1 MTVGRAGRARAKS
14 EAQGVGDR
22 LRAHRLALGVLAGGV
37 VLTGALVVGL
47 QASYLHQQQRIT
59 SSQTALT
66 AASLGV
72 AQVDLNRRLGEAVA
86 AAAEASHPSVAF
98 DQTLAASMHPKGPFV
113 SASLRE
119 LRGTRLV
126 VVAHLGA
133 PPIRSLSRPAVLADC
148 REAIRSGGLVTD
160 RVVAK
165 HRQRLLYY
173 LATSGQSGTFVA
185 AAAQALPGDRR
196 VRIPPSAPYADLNAA
211 LYYGRRVRPAALI
224 EASTAHLPL
233 SGITARAAVPL
244 GSSVITLVASPKGS
258 LMGAWAQA
266 APWALLAAGLVLSVA
281 LAVLTDRLVQRRR
294 HAEVLAL
301 ENRSLYREQRGIS
314 ETLQRALLPRRLP
327 EIAGVEMASLYLS
340 GIAGLEVGGDWYS
353 VITVDAD
360 RFAFVVGDVSGRGVR
375 AATVMASLRYTI
387 RALAALGFMPEQI
400 LELAGREINLLSDEH
415 FATVL
420 VGLVDNRS
428 RQMRIANAGHLPPL
442 LIAGGRAE
450 YLELPIGPPL
460 GVATVSYAALEVPMP
475 ERATLLA
482 YTDGLVERRDAS
494 LDTGLEALRQTASQ
508 IEGSVQECL
517 ERIVAEL
524 VPSGS
529 EDDLAAL
536 GLRWGLEQ
544 GGN

>member
-1 MTVGRAGRARAKS
+1 MIAQRADRAGAKE
-14 EAQGVGDR
+14 EAGAAYHRLGV
-22 LRAHRLALGVLAGGV
+22 HRLALGVLVGGLA
-37 VLTGALVVGL
+37 LTAALSASL

-86 AAAEASHPSVAF
+86 AAAEAPHPAVAF
-98 DQTLAASMHPKGPFV
+98 DQTLASSMHPKGPFV

-119 LRGTRLV
+119 LRGARLV
-126 VVAHLGA
+126 VVSHLGL
-133 PPIRSLSRPAVLADC
+133 PPIRSLSNQAVLADC
-148 REAIRSGGLVTD
+148 RAAIRTGGLVTD
-160 RVVAK
+160 RVVAQ

-185 AAAQALPGDRR
+185 AAAQALPADRR
-196 VRIPPSAPYADLNAA
+196 VTIPPSAPYGDLNAA
-211 LYYGRRVRPAALI
+211 LYYGHRVRPAALI

-233 SGITARAAVPL
+233 GGITARAAVPL

-258 LMGAWAQA
+258 LVGSWAQA
-266 APWALLAAGLVLSVA
+266 APWALLGAGLVLSVA
-281 LAVLTDRLVQRRR
+281 LAVMTDRLVQRRR
-294 HAEVLAL
+294 HAEALAV

-314 ETLQRALLPRRLP
+314 ETLQRALLPRQLP
-327 EIAGVEMASLYLS
+327 EIAEVEMASLYLPGS
-340 GIAGLEVGGDWYS
+340 AGLEVGGDWYS
-353 VITVDAD
+353 AITVDAD

-387 RALAALGFMPEQI
+387 RALAALGFAPERI
-400 LELAGREINLLSDEH
+400 LELAGREINVSSDEH

-428 RQMRIANAGHLPPL
+428 RTMQIANAGHLPPL
-442 LIAGGRAE
+442 LIADGAAQ
-450 YLELPIGPPL
+450 YLELPTGPPL
-460 GVATVSYAALEVPMP
+460 GVSAVAYVALEVPIP
-475 ERATLLA
+475 ERATLIA

-494 LDTGLEALRQTASQ
+494 LDVGLEALREIATRA
-508 IEGSVQECL
+508 EGSVHERL
-517 ERIVAEL
+517 ERIVAGL

-529 EDDLAAL
+529 EDDLAVL
-536 GLRWGLEQ
+536 GLHWRR
-544 GGN
+544 